1 MTERFDFHSHS
12 NVSDG
17 TFTPAEVVR
26 EATRTGLTAFALT
39 DHDTVDG
46 IAAAQAEGRALGVEV
61 IAGIELSVSEREG
74 ARSLHVLGLFIDPD
88 DSRLRA
94 RLDAAHAARGQR
106 GAQIVAK
113 LQEHGVALELAHV
126 QRIAGSGS
134 LGRPHV
140 ARALVESGVC
150 RDPDDAFDK
159 WLRRGKPAYVPN
171 AAFSA
176 REAIELVH
184 GAGGVA
190 VLAHP
195 PLSSGVDAP
204 GGLEGF
210 VESLVPLGLDG
221 VEVWHPNHRPGSIRK
236 LRKVA
241 RNFGLLETGGSDFH
255 GDDRPDVK
263 LGRGRAN
270 GLRIGRD
277 IYEALVAR
285 AKSIRT
291 AYPAIPR

>member
-1 MTERFDFHSHS
+1 MERFDFHTHS
-12 NVSDG
+12 DVSDG
-17 TFTPAEVVR
+17 SLAPAEVVR
-26 EATRTGLTAFALT
+26 EAAAAGVVAFALT

-46 IAAAQAEGRALGVEV
+46 IAAAQAEGRARGVEV

-74 ARSLHVLGLFIDPD
+74 ARALHVLGLFLDPEHAG
-88 DSRLRA
+88 LRA
-94 RLDAAHAARGQR
+94 RLAAAHEARARR
-106 GAQIVAK
+106 GAAIVAK
-113 LQEHGVALELAHV
+113 LRESGVAIELAAV
-126 QRIAGSGS
+126 QRIAGAGS

-140 ARALVESGVC
+140 ARALVDAGVC
-150 RDPDDAFDK
+150 RDADEAFEK
-159 WLRRGKPAYVPN
+159 WLRRGRPAYVPN
-171 AAFSA
+171 SAFSA

-184 GAGGVA
+184 AAGGVA

-210 VESLVPLGLDG
+210 VESLIPLGLDG
-221 VEVWHPNHRPGSIRK
+221 VEVWHPNHRPGSIKR

-241 RNFGLLETGGSDFH
+241 RNYGLVETGGSDFH
-255 GDDRPDVK
+255 GEDRPDVK

-270 GLRIGRD
+270 GLRVGRD
-277 IYEALVAR
+277 VYEALAAR

-291 AYPAIPR
+291 AYPAVPR